1 MNNGS
6 FGSIFA
12 VVAIL
17 FALLIIWSKGWTNN
31 LEENNNTEMRE
42 RVRRSATL
50 GALWIYMTVVIAFIS
65 LALFLTKEY
74 WEGGIKYAETV
85 GFGFFITAFLM
96 ASASV
101 CEATFTL
108 FKRVWR
114 GGTLYDVPRGMANTL
129 YGKSSVRRLIAIV
142 LGSLLFS
149 TLGVVFTHWW
159 LLGLIL
165 AWGYGIWT
173 YIRFTRD

>member
-1 MNNGS
+1 MNSGS

-12 VVAIL
+12 VAAIL
-17 FALLIIWSKGWTNN
+17 FAVLAIWSRGWTNN
-31 LEENNNTEMRE
+31 LKENADAEMQE

-50 GALWIYMTVVIAFIS
+50 GTLWIYMTVVVAFIS
-65 LALFLTKEY
+65 LALFLIKEH
-74 WEGGIKYAETV
+74 WEGGIKYVDAV

-96 ASASV
+96 ALANV
-101 CEATFTL
+101 GEATFTL

-114 GGTLYDVPRGMANTL
+114 GGTLYDAPRGMANTI
-129 YGKSSVRRLIAIV
+129 YGKSSVWRLIVIV

-149 TLGVVFTHWW
+149 TLGVVFAHWW

-165 AWGYGIWT
+165 VWVYGFWT
-173 YIRFTRD
+173 YIQFTQD